1 METVYRSR
9 RGSGGRPPMAHAK
22 GIGMLVLLGCTLMA
36 SRGGAGNSVT
46 WTAHVGD
53 ALVALP
59 AGLFNGRV
67 LPTVG
72 TRWHCAAD
80 KVLRQ
85 DSAGN
90 TFSTLS
96 VRCDD
101 GETTVTASASC
112 AIGGRED
119 KQLSFELA
127 ERAGNVRNAIRADC
141 AGGY

>member
-1 METVYRSR
+1 MKPARCPKYASGSR
-9 RGSGGRPPMAHAK
+9 RRSLPAK
-22 GIGMLVLLGCTLMA
+22 GVCALVGLAFVLTA
-36 SRGGAGNSVT
+36 SSVGAGNQVT
-46 WTAHVGD
+46 WTAHVGE
-53 ALVALP
+53 ASVPLP
-59 AGLFNGRV
+59 SGLFGGRI

-72 TRWHCAAD
+72 TRWHCVAD

-101 GETTVTASASC
+101 GETTVIASASC
-112 AIGGRED
+112 AIGGRET

-127 ERAGNVRNAIRADC
+127 EKTTNVRNAVRAEC
-141 AGGY
+141 AESF